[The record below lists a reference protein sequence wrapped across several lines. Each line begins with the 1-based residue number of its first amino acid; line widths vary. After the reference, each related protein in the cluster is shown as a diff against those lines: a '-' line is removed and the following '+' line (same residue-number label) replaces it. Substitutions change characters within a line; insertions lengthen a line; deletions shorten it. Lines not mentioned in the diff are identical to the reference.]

1 MGKTDV
7 RTTLARNI
15 KQERVK
21 RNWTRAQLAE
31 KLGVNSPSSIGNWE
45 SGLAAPDC
53 DKISMMADLF
63 GVSIDAMFGRETLS
77 AVDRADSGEVFADE
91 HELLKKFAACDEI
104 GQETILSCV
113 EFQYDRC
120 ISQHL
125 KDRPE
130 KGKNTTGIQRL
141 FLERG
146 VDPEYE
152 EMEEQLPYLRA
163 LKKSKRKSFMS
174 ITEFLWEIGYGNEI
188 CLGFVMDIFG
198 FGFNKRVPCRRLL
211 KDIENFLKGNY
222 KVYSD

>member
-15 KQERVK
+15 KQERIK
-21 RNWTRAQLAE
+21 RSWTRAQLAE

-45 SGLAAPDC
+45 NGLAAPDC

-63 GVSIDAMFGRETLS
+63 GVSIDALFGRETLS
-77 AVDRADSGEVFADE
+77 TVDRTDSGEAFTDE
-91 HELLKKFAACDEI
+91 YELLKKFASCDEI
-104 GQETILSCV
+104 GQETILNCIN
-113 EFQYDRC
+113 FQYNRC
-120 ISQHL
+120 ISQHY

-130 KGKNTTGIQRL
+130 KKKNTTGIQHL
-141 FLERG
+141 FLVQG
-146 VDPEYE
+146 VDPDYE
-152 EMEEQLPYLRA
+152 EMAEKLLYLRT
-163 LKKSKRKSFMS
+163 LKKSKRKSFLS
-174 ITEFLWEIGYGNEI
+174 ITEFLWEIGYGDEI

-198 FGFNKRVPCRRLL
+198 FGFNKRVPCRRLF